1 VKIHVQRVCFAGADG
16 AAGCPSDAIVNAI
29 YAAADYPGMVA
40 INLSL
45 GGATESAAERAAI
58 LYATRKGVLVVAAA
72 GNSGGPQL
80 DCPACDANAIAV
92 AATNWRDA
100 LAYYSSY
107 GKGLDIAAPGGELY
121 SGATEEMGIYSAYL
135 NGGYAFRQ
143 GTSMA
148 VPQVV
153 GAAAVVASK
162 VGLLGAELRSR
173 LFQSADDR
181 GAPGYDTRFGNG
193 RLNVYRAVTGAPA
206 NVRL

>member
-16 AAGCPSDAIVNAI
+16 AASCPSDAIVNAI

-45 GGATESAAERAAI
+45 GGTTESAAEQAAI

-72 GNSGGPQL
+72 GNSGGPRL

-107 GKGLDIAAPGGELY
+107 GEGLDIAAPGGELY

-173 LFQSADDR
+173 LLQSADDR
-181 GAPGYDTRFGNG
+181 DAPGYDTRFGNG
-193 RLNVYRAVTGAPA
+193 RLNVYRAVTDAPA